1 MKSRRSLALN
11 WEVSELTVPAARRMM
26 VIPWSL
32 EAYMARRLIKHVKV
46 AAAVALLL
54 DGGEEL
60 VNRAAAAHRS
70 GRLPRAVNELALV
83 RAAEE
88 REEML
93 ARTADALKIARAA
106 AGRPTDRLSTVRSAP
121 RDRSKNAR

>member
-1 MKSRRSLALN
+1 
-11 WEVSELTVPAARRMM
+11 
-26 VIPWSL
+26 
-32 EAYMARRLIKHVKV
+32 MARRLIRHVKV

-60 VNRAAAAHRS
+60 VDRAATAHRS
-70 GRLPRAVNELALV
+70 GRSPHAVNELALV
-83 RAAEE
+83 RAVEQ

-106 AGRPTDRLSTVRSAP
+106 SGWPTGTLSIARSAP
-121 RDRSKNAR
+121 RDRLKNAR